1 MDMQIISRVKEQLGY
16 KLVRPDAGT
25 SRVLKHAA
33 ARQAFAEMVKLN
45 GINSQELFDRIHL
58 CFEEHSLKRPYHDWY
73 HTCCVVEGTIQGL
86 RYFLKGTLPDL
97 SDTQKK
103 EVNSTILAAA
113 FHDIG
118 HSGVKEPDIVNVSR
132 SILIAHRFLIE
143 AGIQDKDGRTV
154 AVDIPFLLES
164 LQSTQFPFKH
174 EPLNEYQAILRD
186 ADLLQILEPT
196 WFDDLYINMYQEF
209 LEGNPALDFRQFCHN
224 EMIFI
229 KSAKFHSQWFR
240 EEKYGAF
247 SDTALSRVEKA
258 YSAVCSRNREQDQ
271 A

>member
-1 MDMQIISRVKEQLGY
+1 MDMEIITRVREQLGD
-16 KLVRPDAGT
+16 KLVWPDVDT
-25 SRVLKHAA
+25 SRTLKHAA
-33 ARQAFAEMVKLN
+33 AQKAFVEMVKLN
-45 GINSQELFDRIHL
+45 GVNSLELFDRIHR

-86 RYFLKGTLPDL
+86 RYLLKGRLPDL
-97 SDTQKK
+97 ADTLQK

-113 FHDIG
+113 FHDVG

-132 SILIAHRFLIE
+132 SIMIAHRFLAD
-143 AGIQDKDGRTV
+143 AGIQDKGDGAV

-164 LQSTQFPFKH
+164 LQSTQFPFKR

-196 WFDDLYINMYQEF
+196 WFDDLYINMYKEF
-209 LEGNPALDFRQFCHN
+209 LEGNPALDFRQFCLN
-224 EMIFI
+224 EMVFI

-240 EEKYGAF
+240 NEKDGTF
-247 SDTALSRVEKA
+247 LDTALPRVEKA
-258 YSAVCSRNREQDQ
+258 YSAVCSLSRH
-271 A
+271 AM